1 MSSSDSPQ
9 RRLSRP
15 IGLTLRPESVAE
27 KSFMES
33 MAGFIHEVVPQAYG
47 GCHPTGEATDPIL
60 WAKIEQMDCGD
71 CHSQSSILHKN
82 NLPLLLILGY
92 NTGVQVW
99 TIQASGEAQ
108 EILSWNSGPVKVF
121 RLLPNPVSNISEDL
135 FAAKRP
141 IVAMNESTGPASQLH
156 TVAFFSLRTGE
167 QVKTIRFKNPVAD
180 ILANRRAVVVTF
192 PEKVAVFSSTTF
204 EDQVVLTHCYPPSSS
219 PYSNP
224 VALGSRWLAYA
235 EKRLINIH
243 RCGGGFEGEG
253 IQSYTATVIH
263 AAKSLTKGLREF
275 GETFLTG
282 QRNISSSASPSSQ
295 QGPQPGVV
303 TVIDLEGLARGE
315 VNLRED
321 VDGVVAHFVAHA
333 NQAISYLAFDPSGTL
348 LFTADKQGHNF
359 HIFRLH
365 PAPCSTKQSA
375 VHHLYTL
382 YRGDT
387 TARVQD
393 VAFAT
398 DSRWVA
404 VTTMR
409 GTTHVFPISPYGGS
423 VGVRTHTSTRVVNRL
438 SRFHRSAGLDD
449 TPSSGRSSPVLSGSP
464 NNSRPLESTT
474 LLPYPNPRLPPYPH
488 PTVVVPLVQ
497 LRSSFMGGATGNRG
511 IPASP
516 GLSNSRKFSE
526 LDDGTGVVRVTCC
539 FAPPRGAAPLAGHVL
554 NVGGGSAAH
563 RDRLQRRT
571 AESLYVMS
579 CHGALVEY
587 GFEPRLATGIPRE
600 KICDKSSIE
609 LDIVPLAQWPI
620 HRPLYNAADL
630 PPPLASHILS
640 LITNGPES
648 DDKTESPSTSAP
660 LSGKEMQETW
670 LAHVE
675 INTHAGPHRRL
686 WMGPQFTFK
695 TLKRDS
701 TSSLAEIEAS
711 EVDILTRPARS
722 NPVNMPDKNE
732 MPIQGLPVIT
742 GEGSASSY
750 EQSPRFLT
758 GCGRE
763 RYGTRRCDSES
774 SISDMVPKVE
784 MELQLKENLAD
795 AMQEMPLV
803 GSNVP
808 EEDDGSERRTHYFM
822 DDERLNWPQ
831 TSVSSSNPP
840 ASLNIDEDLLDFELE
855 SETCLRSP
863 SMPSKFA
870 IDSLNRNS
878 STVKDN
884 QDCGDKDYSFFVSD
898 EVVSGSVPVDVAFFP
913 DATRSAGESSS
924 NEEDIVT
931 VPSFDQDGSGPGR
944 KSKKNRKKKK

>member
-1 MSSSDSPQ
+1 M
-9 RRLSRP
+9 
-15 IGLTLRPESVAE
+15 
-27 KSFMES
+27 
-33 MAGFIHEVVPQAYG
+33 
-47 GCHPTGEATDPIL
+47 
-60 WAKIEQMDCGD
+60 
-71 CHSQSSILHKN
+71 
-82 NLPLLLILGY
+82 
-92 NTGVQVW
+92 
-99 TIQASGEAQ
+99 
-108 EILSWNSGPVKVF
+108 F
-121 RLLPNPVSNISEDL
+121 RLLPNPISSVEDL
-135 FAAKRP
+135 YSAKRP
-141 IVAMNESTGPASQLH
+141 LVAMSETTGPASQLH
-156 TVAFFSLRTGE
+156 PVAFVSLRTGE
-167 QVKTIRFKNPVAD
+167 QVKIIRFKNPVAD
-180 ILANRRAVVVTF
+180 ILANQRAVVVTF
-192 PEKVAVFSSTTF
+192 PEKVAVFSSTSF

-235 EKRLINIH
+235 EKRLLSIH

-282 QRNISSSASPSSQ
+282 QRNVSSSPSTSSQ

-303 TVIDLEGLARGE
+303 TVLDLEGVARGE

-348 LFTADKQGHNF
+348 LFTADRQGHNF

-365 PAPCSTKQSA
+365 PAPCGTRQSA

-423 VGVRTHTSTRVVNRL
+423 VGVRTHTSQRVVNRL

-449 TPSSGRSSPVLSGSP
+449 TPSSGRSSPVLSASP

-488 PTVVVPLVQ
+488 PIVVNPLVQ
-497 LRSSFMGGATGNRG
+497 LRSSFMGGATGSRG

-516 GLSNSRKFSE
+516 AMSNARKFSD

-539 FAPPRGAAPLAGHVL
+539 FAPSRGAAPLAGHAL
-554 NVGGGSAAH
+554 NVTNSAAH

-587 GFEPRLATGIPRE
+587 GLEPRLASGIPRE
-600 KICDKSSIE
+600 KVCDKSSIE

-630 PPPLASHILS
+630 PPPLAPNILS
-640 LITNGPES
+640 LITSGPES
-648 DDKTESPSTSAP
+648 DLKVESPSSGLP
-660 LSGKEMQETW
+660 LAAKELQETW
-670 LAHVE
+670 LA
-675 INTHAGPHRRL
+675 
-686 WMGPQFTFK
+686 Q
-695 TLKRDS
+695 
-701 TSSLAEIEAS
+701 
-711 EVDILTRPARS
+711 
-722 NPVNMPDKNE
+722 VN
-732 MPIQGLPVIT
+732 LF
-742 GEGSASSY
+742 
-750 EQSPRFLT
+750 FLLI
-758 GCGRE
+758 
-763 RYGTRRCDSES
+763 
-774 SISDMVPKVE
+774 SI
-784 MELQLKENLAD
+784 
-795 AMQEMPLV
+795 
-803 GSNVP
+803 
-808 EEDDGSERRTHYFM
+808 
-822 DDERLNWPQ
+822 
-831 TSVSSSNPP
+831 
-840 ASLNIDEDLLDFELE
+840 I
-855 SETCLRSP
+855 
-863 SMPSKFA
+863 
-870 IDSLNRNS
+870 
-878 STVKDN
+878 
-884 QDCGDKDYSFFVSD
+884 
-898 EVVSGSVPVDVAFFP
+898 
-913 DATRSAGESSS
+913 
-924 NEEDIVT
+924 
-931 VPSFDQDGSGPGR
+931 
-944 KSKKNRKKKK
+944 

>member
-1 MSSSDSPQ
+1 M
-9 RRLSRP
+9 
-15 IGLTLRPESVAE
+15 
-27 KSFMES
+27 
-33 MAGFIHEVVPQAYG
+33 
-47 GCHPTGEATDPIL
+47 
-60 WAKIEQMDCGD
+60 
-71 CHSQSSILHKN
+71 
-82 NLPLLLILGY
+82 
-92 NTGVQVW
+92 
-99 TIQASGEAQ
+99 
-108 EILSWNSGPVKVF
+108 F
-121 RLLPNPVSNISEDL
+121 RLLPNPISSVEDL
-135 FAAKRP
+135 YAAKRP
-141 IVAMNESTGPASQLH
+141 LVAMSETTGPASQLH
-156 TVAFFSLRTGE
+156 PVAFVSLRTGE
-167 QVKTIRFKNPVAD
+167 QVKIIRFKNPVAD
-180 ILANRRAVVVTF
+180 ILANQRAVVVTF
-192 PEKVAVFSSTTF
+192 PEKVAVFSSSTF

-235 EKRLINIH
+235 EKRLLSIH

-282 QRNISSSASPSSQ
+282 QRNVSSSPSTSSQ

-303 TVIDLEGLARGE
+303 TVLDLEGVARGE

-348 LFTADKQGHNF
+348 LFTADRQGHNF

-365 PAPCSTKQSA
+365 PAPCGTRQSA

-423 VGVRTHTSTRVVNRL
+423 VGVRTHTSQRVVNRL

-449 TPSSGRSSPVLSGSP
+449 TPSSGRSSPVLSASP

-488 PTVVVPLVQ
+488 PIVVNPLVQ

-516 GLSNSRKFSE
+516 AMSNARKFSD

-539 FAPPRGAAPLAGHVL
+539 FAPSRGATPLAGHAL
-554 NVGGGSAAH
+554 NVTNSAAH

-587 GFEPRLATGIPRE
+587 GLEPRLASGIPRE
-600 KICDKSSIE
+600 KVCDKSSIE

-630 PPPLASHILS
+630 PPPLAPSILS
-640 LITNGPES
+640 LITSGPES
-648 DDKTESPSTSAP
+648 DLKVESPSSGLP
-660 LSGKEMQETW
+660 LAAKELQETW
-670 LAHVE
+670 LAQV
-675 INTHAGPHRRL
+675 T
-686 WMGPQFTFK
+686 
-695 TLKRDS
+695 
-701 TSSLAEIEAS
+701 
-711 EVDILTRPARS
+711 
-722 NPVNMPDKNE
+722 
-732 MPIQGLPVIT
+732 
-742 GEGSASSY
+742 
-750 EQSPRFLT
+750 
-758 GCGRE
+758 
-763 RYGTRRCDSES
+763 
-774 SISDMVPKVE
+774 
-784 MELQLKENLAD
+784 
-795 AMQEMPLV
+795 
-803 GSNVP
+803 
-808 EEDDGSERRTHYFM
+808 
-822 DDERLNWPQ
+822 
-831 TSVSSSNPP
+831 
-840 ASLNIDEDLLDFELE
+840 
-855 SETCLRSP
+855 
-863 SMPSKFA
+863 
-870 IDSLNRNS
+870 
-878 STVKDN
+878 
-884 QDCGDKDYSFFVSD
+884 SFFLLIVPYFN
-898 EVVSGSVPVDVAFFP
+898 VLFFNVFSV
-913 DATRSAGESSS
+913 G
-924 NEEDIVT
+924 
-931 VPSFDQDGSGPGR
+931 
-944 KSKKNRKKKK
+944 